1 MLKSLQRALTERAP
15 TDSFQRAA
23 KGVRRQR
30 EVGCLWLPSRSFELR
45 LGRHADA
52 ALEADGFFE
61 PEWRFLRNPEWYRG
75 WLLPFVSRF
84 RPWTAVFLF
93 FSGDSPT
100 ERAVFRLCT
109 RYLHHT
115 PRFLPRF
122 DGDSPPRKQAR
133 RKIGVKIPTF
143 DFADGEFLSH
153 YPHKSPFS
161 TANRQTSP
169 PQTRNK
175 SLSKTTTRPTLGHY
189 ERNR

>member
-61 PEWRFLRNPEWYRG
+61 PEWRFCAILSGTAGGCCRSSQG
-75 WLLPFVSRF
+75 FVLGRRF
-84 RPWTAVFLF
+84 FV

-100 ERAVFRLCT
+100 EQVVFRLCT
-109 RYLHHT
+109 RYLHHISL
-115 PRFLPRF
+115 FLPRF

-143 DFADGEFLSH
+143 DFTDGEFSSEC
-153 YPHKSPFS
+153 PHKSPFYA
-161 TANRQTSP
+161 TNRQTIP
-169 PQTRNK
+169 PQTRNN
-175 SLSKTTTRPTLGHY
+175 S
-189 ERNR
+189 